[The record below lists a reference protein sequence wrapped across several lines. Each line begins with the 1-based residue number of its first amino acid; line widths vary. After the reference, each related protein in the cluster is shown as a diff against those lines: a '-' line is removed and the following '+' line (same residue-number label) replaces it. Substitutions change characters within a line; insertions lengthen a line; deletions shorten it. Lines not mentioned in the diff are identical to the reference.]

1 MSVPGPMRLTRNDST
16 DGRSIFSLLQPGAD
30 HGSLA
35 TRSEEGQSQTR
46 GRSPSR
52 AHFPALPSN
61 VENGSSEGYDAHSFS
76 TRRHFRGNDTSR
88 LIG

>member
-35 TRSEEGQSQTR
+35 TRSEEGQPQTR

-52 AHFPALPSN
+52 THFPALPSN
-61 VENGSSEGYDAHSFS
+61 VQNGTSEGYDTHSLMLGEPRSPFYS
-76 TRRHFRGNDTSR
+76 SG
-88 LIG
+88 